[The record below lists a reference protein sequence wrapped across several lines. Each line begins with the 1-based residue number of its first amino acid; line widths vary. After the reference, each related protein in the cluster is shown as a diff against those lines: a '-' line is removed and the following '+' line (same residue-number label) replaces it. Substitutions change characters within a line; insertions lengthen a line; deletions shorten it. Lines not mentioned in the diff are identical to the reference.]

1 MTMKLPQL
9 KILQKLNQINLEQKA
24 KFDLC
29 RTNKDETHMH
39 WNLKW
44 LNDAIFGN
52 NWTTM
57 WVK

>member
-1 MTMKLPQL
+1 MKLPQL

-39 WNLKW
+39 
-44 LNDAIFGN
+44 
-52 NWTTM
+52 
-57 WVK
+57 